1 MDFGILPFKTD
12 PYISST
18 FFGEFQ
24 FALRDQSDQESEGA
38 VPVSLRDKDLC
49 VEVYTDHPHGA
60 GAFWKEKPDHPDR
73 ALSPGFWS
81 AISGFESRNLG
92 LAVNT

>member
-1 MDFGILPFKTD
+1 
-12 PYISST
+12 
-18 FFGEFQ
+18 
-24 FALRDQSDQESEGA
+24 
-38 VPVSLRDKDLC
+38 LRDKDLC